1 MNIALDSTN
10 GAIPVSFN
18 IKNKKKF
25 TGYTVKYQLSNVG
38 LQCVKV
44 LKPYSKNSFHT
55 IGLFA
60 ASGSAIHFILYLDVK
75 NIVMTHDKKK
85 RRRKRNQSIFCFL

>member
-10 GAIPVSFN
+10 GAMPVSFN

-38 LQCVKV
+38 LQCLKA
-44 LKPYSKNSFHT
+44 LKP
-55 IGLFA
+55 
-60 ASGSAIHFILYLDVK
+60 
-75 NIVMTHDKKK
+75 
-85 RRRKRNQSIFCFL
+85 